1 MADTYTSN
9 YTFTLPEPGAS
20 TNTWGEK
27 LNQNWTDL
35 DADLTTL
42 QSSITTLTNRQ
53 IVAGTG
59 LAGGGSLTASRTLSH
74 ADTSTQASI
83 NNSGNTFIQDITLDG
98 FGHITGLAS
107 GTVTVGNATISI
119 ASGTGL
125 SGSGSFTLNSGTNST
140 VTLSHADTSSQA
152 SVDNTGN
159 SFIQDITLD
168 GFGHITGL
176 ASGTVSVGDATISIA
191 TGSGLTGSGSFTT
204 NTSSNGTITVSHAD
218 TSSVANVTNSGSSG
232 IGVSGLTF
240 DGFGHVTGANTYDF
254 DNLYPRTT
262 GSGASGTWGINITG
276 NAATAT
282 SATNATNA
290 TNATSATN
298 STNVYVVATTAAN
311 NYKIPFTNT
320 TANTSAHRGLLLD
333 NGTGNFT
340 YNPSSNTLTVGSVQ
354 GNVAWTNVT
363 GKPTIYANCSNCS
376 DFNNLTNAPSA
387 NANCANCSGTIDN
400 CSSNCYAGTSGYLGV
415 HLLKSGTNQLL
426 LRYSN
431 CNCDC
436 RD

>member
-42 QSSITTLTNRQ
+42 QSSITTLNART
-53 IVAGTG
+53 ISAGSG
-59 LAGGGSLTASRTLSH
+59 LTGGGSLAANRTISHADTSSQASVDNTGNTFIQDITLDGFGHITGINSGTVTVGNATISIASGSGLAGSGSFTLNSGTNSTVTLSH
-74 ADTSTQASI
+74 ADTSTQASVD
-83 NNSGNTFIQDITLDG
+83 NSGNTFIQDITLDG

-107 GTVTVGNATISI
+107 GTVSIGN
-119 ASGTGL
+119 
-125 SGSGSFTLNSGTNST
+125 
-140 VTLSHADTSSQA
+140 
-152 SVDNTGN
+152 
-159 SFIQDITLD
+159 
-168 GFGHITGL
+168 
-176 ASGTVSVGDATISIA
+176 ATISIA

-204 NTSSNGTITVSHAD
+204 NSSTNGTITVSHAD
-218 TSSVANVTNSGSSG
+218 TSSVANVANSGSSG
-232 IGVSGLTF
+232 IAVTGLTF

-254 DNLYPRTT
+254 DNLYPGKT
-262 GSGASGTWGINITG
+262 GGGASGTWGISISG

-282 SATNATNA
+282 SATSATSASSATN
-290 TNATSATN
+290 ATN
-298 STNVYVVATTAAN
+298 STNVYVTASSSAT

-320 TANTSAHRGLLLD
+320 TANTSANLGLLMD
-333 NGTGNFT
+333 NTTGQFT
-340 YNPSSNTLTVGSVQ
+340 YNPASNTLIVGTVQ

-363 GKPTIYANCSNCS
+363 GKPTIYTNCSNCS
-376 DFNNLTNAPSA
+376 DYNNLTNAPTP

-400 CSSNCYAGTSGYLGV
+400 CQSNCYASTSGFLGV
-415 HLLKSGTNQLL
+415 YLRKNGTNQLL
-426 LRYSN
+426 LTYSN